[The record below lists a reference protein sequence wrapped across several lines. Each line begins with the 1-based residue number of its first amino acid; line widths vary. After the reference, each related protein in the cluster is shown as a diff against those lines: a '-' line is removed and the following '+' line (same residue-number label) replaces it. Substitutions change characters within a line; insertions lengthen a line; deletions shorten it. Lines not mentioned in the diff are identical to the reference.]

1 MARVLDI
8 PVPASEEAAVALGWG
23 DDLPVLTESLRL
35 HHDGKIDQALALYL
49 WLDARHAGNS
59 DLKFNIGECYRQRRH
74 LSQAVRALRAALAID
89 PELIAAHESLGEVLR
104 EQQRLP
110 ESEASFRRI
119 LELDANHLGAFGQ
132 LASVLKAQM
141 RYDEAMAVIGE
152 ALEKKPDF
160 TDALL
165 LLGTLYYEK
174 GDIETAVTLFRRSV
188 ALEPQWPQ
196 AHFNLSQCLLLQ
208 GIFPEGWREYEWRDR
223 TSALMAQVRDFAA
236 PRWSGEPLCG
246 KTLLLFSEQGLGDT
260 LQYARYIPLLM
271 SAGATVILECQ
282 PQLVRL
288 MAHMTKADRVI
299 VRGETLPPCDFQTSL
314 MRLPHV
320 MGTNLATIPPSP
332 GFHSTGDAWGPTLSA
347 RGLAPQLPRIGVC
360 WAGNP
365 EHSNDTNR
373 SLSLGLLEPVL
384 QRCMNRVT
392 LVSLQCGPRAMERYS
407 YRWADGFFDAA
418 VVIEDFADTAE
429 IIDQLDL
436 VISVD
441 TAVLHLAGVMGGPVW
456 GLLPFV
462 PDSRWLMGRTDSPW
476 YPSMRLFR
484 QSEQGDWGA
493 VLIKMEEQL
502 QKWLSGEGAMA
513 AGKRKQERH

>member
-8 PVPASEEAAVALGWG
+8 PVPTVGETAVAAGWG

-35 HHDGKIDQALALYL
+35 HHDGETEQALALYL
-49 WLDARHAGNS
+49 WLDARHSDNS

-74 LSQAVRALRAALAID
+74 FSQAVRALRAALALN

-104 EQQRLP
+104 DQQRLP

-119 LELDANHLGAFGQ
+119 LELDATHLGAFGQ
-132 LASVLKAQM
+132 LASVLKAQG
-141 RYDEAMAVIGE
+141 RYDEAMVVIGR
-152 ALEKKPDF
+152 ALEIKPDF
-160 TDALL
+160 TEALL

-188 ALEPQWPQ
+188 ALEPEWPQ

-208 GIFPEGWREYEWRDR
+208 GVFAEGWHEYEWRGQ
-223 TSALMAQVRDFAA
+223 TSALMAQVRNFAA
-236 PRWSGEPLCG
+236 PQWSGEPLTG
-246 KTLLLFSEQGLGDT
+246 KTILLFAEQGLGDT

-271 SAGATVILECQ
+271 AAGATVILECQ

-288 MAHMTKADRVI
+288 MALLTNADRI
-299 VRGETLPPCDFQTSL
+299 VARGEALPPFDVQTSL
-314 MRLPHV
+314 MRLPYV
-320 MGTNLATIPPSP
+320 MGTDLTTIPPSP
-332 GFHSTGDAWGPTLSA
+332 RFHSAGEGWGPSLTLQ
-347 RGLAPQLPRIGVC
+347 GVAPELPRIGIC

-365 EHSNDTNR
+365 EHSNDANR
-373 SLSLGLLEPVL
+373 SLSLGFFEQMLH
-384 QRCMNRVT
+384 RCTGRAS
-392 LVSLQCGPRAMERYS
+392 LVSLQFGARAMERYS

-418 VVIEDFADTAE
+418 LLIEDFADTAE
-429 IIDQLDL
+429 VIEQLDL

-441 TAVLHLAGVMGGPVW
+441 TAVLHLAGVLGGTVW

-462 PDSRWLMGRTDSPW
+462 PDSRWLLERSDSPW

-484 QSEQGDWGA
+484 QTEQGKWGG
-493 VLIKMEEQL
+493 VLKEVEEQL
-502 QKWLSGEGAMA
+502 LNWVSGEGITA
-513 AGKRKQERH
+513 AGKRKGERH